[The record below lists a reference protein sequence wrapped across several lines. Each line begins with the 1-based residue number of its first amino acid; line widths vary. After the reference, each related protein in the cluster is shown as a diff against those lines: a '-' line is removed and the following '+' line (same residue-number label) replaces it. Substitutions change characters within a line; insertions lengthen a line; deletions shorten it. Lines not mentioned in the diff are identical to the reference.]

1 MALSRKIYFAYG
13 FQEFALA
20 FMTNLGVQ
28 FIAFFLT
35 DTALI
40 PAAIVATI
48 LSIGRIVDTID
59 VPIIGM
65 IVEKTNL
72 PWGKFRSWL
81 FIAPPLEILFTM
93 LMFSNFNVS
102 MPLKIAYLSTAYILA
117 YVATNFTSTARF
129 SLLPTFTSDQNE
141 RAKLSARRGQGAA
154 LSMVVKGAI
163 VVPLIAFLGGGNDA
177 KGYFLTVIVFG
188 VIVLFGLYWLAI
200 LAKDYDKPGANKG
213 QKSLTIKE
221 MLVQL
226 GTNKPLLILL
236 LSNTFLQAASNV
248 LIGFALYYFRYV
260 VGNLMLFSIYL
271 PISFAGGF
279 IGATISNYISKRFD
293 KKFSYILGVAFWFL
307 GMLLVYLF
315 AGNSAWLFIAFV
327 TIAQF
332 GYGISN
338 ATVPAFFSDTADYG
352 EWKTGKSFKA
362 LNMSLVIFPIK
373 FGLFIG
379 GSIAAY
385 ALAFIGFAAGTK
397 DPHVIEGIRMMIAI
411 LPLLVSILAAL
422 PMFFYPLNKD
432 DINKIQ
438 LENRQRISAAH

>member
-1 MALSRKIYFAYG
+1 MALNKKIYFAYG

-20 FMTNLGVQ
+20 FLTNLGVQ

-35 DTALI
+35 DTVLI

-48 LSIGRIVDTID
+48 LLIGRIVDTID

-81 FIAPPLEILFTM
+81 FIAPPLEVLFT
-93 LMFSNFNVS
+93 LIMFSNFDVS
-102 MPLKIAYLSTAYILA
+102 MPVKVVYLSLAYILA
-117 YVATNFTSTARF
+117 YIFTNFTSTARF

-154 LSMVVKGAI
+154 LSQVVKGAI
-163 VVPLIAFLGGGNDA
+163 IIPLIAFLGGGNDA

-188 VIVLFGLYWLAI
+188 VIVISALYWLAI
-200 LAKDYDKPGANKG
+200 LAKDYDKPGGNKE
-213 QKSLTIKE
+213 QKSISVKE

-236 LSNTFLQAASNV
+236 LSNTFFMAASNILV
-248 LIGFALYYFRYV
+248 GFALYYFKYV
-260 VGNLMLFSIYL
+260 SGNLMLFSVYL
-271 PISFAGGF
+271 PITFAGGF
-279 IGATISNYISKRFD
+279 IGASISNYISKKYD
-293 KKFSYILGVAFWFL
+293 KKLTYISGIVFWFL

-315 AGNSAWLFIAFV
+315 AGKSAPLFIAFITV
-327 TIAQF
+327 AQF

-373 FGLFIG
+373 LGLLIG

-385 ALAFIGFAAGTK
+385 VLAFVGFSAGTN
-397 DPHVIEGIRMMIAI
+397 DPHVIESIGTMIAL
-411 LPLLVSILAAL
+411 LPMLVSILAAV

-432 DINKIQ
+432 IVNTIQ
-438 LENRQRISAAH
+438 LENRQRSNAVS